1 MSKSKVII
9 LSFLLWGCTGID
21 KNKYVD
27 EYSKFSCEELDREYR
42 DVLSARVDAFN
53 QKMRSNNINLVVNT
67 TLGAISGHG
76 KTIFNENSYSEQEA
90 EAILWALRQVMHD
103 KGCKAKR
110 GSK

>member
-1 MSKSKVII
+1 MNKSKVIV

-27 EYSKFSCEELDREYR
+27 EYKKFSCEELDREYR

-53 QKMRSNNINLVVNT
+53 QRMQSNNVNLVVNAA
-67 TLGAISGHG
+67 LGAVTGRG
-76 KTIFNENSYSEQEA
+76 ETVFNENSYSEQEA